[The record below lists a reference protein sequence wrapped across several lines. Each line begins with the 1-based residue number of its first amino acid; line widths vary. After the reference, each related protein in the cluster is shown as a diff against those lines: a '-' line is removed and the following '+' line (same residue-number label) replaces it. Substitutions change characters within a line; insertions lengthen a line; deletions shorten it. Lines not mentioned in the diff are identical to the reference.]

1 MMRSIDRL
9 LASRLFLKVL
19 SVLVAVLVWFYLASD
34 RGTEVVRTV
43 TVPLEFLNVPADM
56 SVTSGV
62 RDVDIQVSG
71 TREDTLLKMDTI
83 ASQVDLK
90 GLGPGSYRRPIQ
102 AILSSGLRLVEV
114 SPPFVDLDLTRLV
127 SRTLTVKVL
136 VPEDLP
142 PEYHLE
148 EERVEPREV
157 SVKGP
162 EQMVA
167 SLDNV
172 WVAPTVEQLLQE
184 KELSLS
190 VIPFPGSDQ
199 RSPFMIEPAVADLF
213 FRLIKGFPR
222 KVVPVRVELK
232 GEPGHDFQ
240 VEAVVVDP
248 PELTIQGPFESIERI
263 DQVNL
268 APIDITGFA
277 SDVSEVVTA
286 PDPADDAQI
295 VDVPSVRV
303 RILLAPRMERRLF
316 AKIPVRLA
324 GRSVYPG
331 WRVEPS
337 EVNVILQGPPSA
349 LDSAEAEGSPLDVFV
364 DVTNLVS
371 QKITVPVKVT
381 LRARG
386 ATLAEIDPPNVTV
399 YALTE

>member
-1 MMRSIDRL
+1 MMKSIDRL
-9 LASRLFLKVL
+9 LASRSFLKVL
-19 SVLVAVLVWFYLASD
+19 SVLVAILVWFYLVSD
-34 RGTEVVRTV
+34 RGTEVVRTA
-43 TVPLEFLNVPADM
+43 TVPLEYLNVPSDM

-71 TREDTLLKMDTI
+71 TRKAALSLADSV

-90 GLGPGSYRRPIQ
+90 GLGPGSYRRPVQ

-114 SPPFVDLDLTRLV
+114 SPPFVDFDLTRLV
-127 SRTLTVKVL
+127 SRVLPVKVL

-142 PEYHLE
+142 PEYRLE
-148 EERVEPREV
+148 EEKVEPGGV

-162 EQMVA
+162 EQMMA

-172 WVAPTVEQLLQE
+172 WVAPSPEQLLQE
-184 KELSLS
+184 KELSLPI
-190 VIPFPGSDQ
+190 IPFPGSDQ
-199 RSPFMIEPAVADLF
+199 RSPLMIEPAVANLT

-222 KVVPVRVELK
+222 KIVPVRVELK
-232 GEPGHDFQ
+232 GEPSHDFQ

-263 DQVNL
+263 DQVIL
-268 APIDITGFA
+268 APIDVTGLA
-277 SDVSEVVTA
+277 SDVSEIVTA

-303 RILLAPRMERRLF
+303 RINLAPRTERRLF
-316 AKIPVRLA
+316 AKMPVRLA
-324 GRSVYPG
+324 GRSIYPG
-331 WRVEPS
+331 WRVEPP
-337 EVNVILQGPPSA
+337 EVNVILEGPPSL
-349 LDSAEAEGSPLDVFV
+349 LDSAEAEGSPVDVFV

-371 QKITVPVKVT
+371 QKITVPVKTTV
-381 LRARG
+381 RSRG
-386 ATLAEIDPPNVTV
+386 ITLADVDPPNVTV